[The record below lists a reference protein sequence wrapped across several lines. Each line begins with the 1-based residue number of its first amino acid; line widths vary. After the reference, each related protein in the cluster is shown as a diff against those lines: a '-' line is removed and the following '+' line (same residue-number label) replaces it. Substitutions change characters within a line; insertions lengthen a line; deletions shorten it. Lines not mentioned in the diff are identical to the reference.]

1 MIGFGGQ
8 LLRLLSTDPLAF
20 LIAAILIAFGLSA
33 KNAIQALLASRLG
46 DSTARLRG
54 FTALNPT
61 IHIDPLSAIFV
72 LLLDFG
78 WTRPIPLGGRLR
90 SRTAEAWVWFSG
102 PLAYFALAFALLLVA
117 SLLAA
122 SGLLPNVT
130 DGSLVA
136 VFTANDPLLRGLAV
150 AALVLVR
157 IGVINVFPIPP
168 LDAARGL
175 LVIGGPDVARV
186 LRQIESWGPIGF
198 IGIFLLL
205 SLTGIIGLVGRVVF
219 DAILR
224 LLDAIL
230 FFL

>member
-8 LLRLLSTDPLAF
+8 LLQLLTIDPLAF
-20 LIAAILIAFGLSA
+20 LIAALLTAFAMSA

-61 IHIDPLSAIFV
+61 IHIDPISAVFV

-78 WTRPIPLGGRLR
+78 WTRPIPLGRLR
-90 SRTAEAWVWFSG
+90 SRSAEAWVWFSG
-102 PLAYFALAFALLLVA
+102 PLTYFALAFTLLLAA

-122 SGLLPNVT
+122 SGLLPNVPGGGLAALFAT
-130 DGSLVA
+130 
-136 VFTANDPLLRGLAV
+136 NDPLLRGLTV

-157 IGVINVFPIPP
+157 IGVVNLFPIPP
-168 LDAARGL
+168 LDGARAL
-175 LVIGGPDVARV
+175 YAIGSHEVVKV

-198 IGIFLLL
+198 IAIFLVL
-205 SLTGIIGLVGRVVF
+205 SLTGIIGLVGGVVF
-219 DAILR
+219 NAILQ
-224 LLDAIL
+224 LLNSIL